1 MSLGTPT
8 LKRAAA
14 EALKSYPNSVG
25 KAYEF
30 SLQMINEYQE
40 SWLIPFLH
48 SSSWHTT
55 PSIEEGFSFGLI
67 CNMIEKGFIY
77 LCFIEMPD
85 WAQPNECL
93 AENTE
98 VLSTSNI
105 FSVHLQNSP
114 QGSDGY
120 IQLTDDLTFY
130 KLFLTDDLIP
140 ANPSRIVVKKGTPF
154 PIEIGTNSVLKTW
167 EYFANYIT
175 LATFPYNCP
184 LITETPMLALFYIN
198 K

>member
-1 MSLGTPT
+1 M
-8 LKRAAA
+8 KNN
-14 EALKSYPNSVG
+14 LKS
-25 KAYEF
+25 ALAF
-30 SLQMINEYQE
+30 FFLF
-40 SWLIPFLH
+40 FLH
-48 SSSWHTT
+48 GT
-55 PSIEEGFSFGLI
+55 SIGTRQQGIS
-67 CNMIEKGFIY
+67 Y
-77 LCFIEMPD
+77 
-85 WAQPNECL
+85 NECL

>member
-1 MSLGTPT
+1 MSLGAPT

-85 WAQPNECL
+85 WAQPNVWGF
-93 AENTE
+93 AKAG
-98 VLSTSNI
+98 
-105 FSVHLQNSP
+105 LQ
-114 QGSDGY
+114 
-120 IQLTDDLTFY
+120 
-130 KLFLTDDLIP
+130 
-140 ANPSRIVVKKGTPF
+140 GTKVS
-154 PIEIGTNSVLKTW
+154 I
-167 EYFANYIT
+167 
-175 LATFPYNCP
+175 
-184 LITETPMLALFYIN
+184 
-198 K
+198 

>member
-1 MSLGTPT
+1 MSLGAPT

-85 WAQPNECL
+85 WAQPNVFGLCVSL
-93 AENTE
+93 P
-98 VLSTSNI
+98 LHKCSNYSKKLI
-105 FSVHLQNSP
+105 GQIAQNP
-114 QGSDGY
+114 CY
-120 IQLTDDLTFY
+120 M
-130 KLFLTDDLIP
+130 KCRLI
-140 ANPSRIVVKKGTPF
+140 
-154 PIEIGTNSVLKTW
+154 
-167 EYFANYIT
+167 
-175 LATFPYNCP
+175 
-184 LITETPMLALFYIN
+184 
-198 K
+198 

>member
-1 MSLGTPT
+1 MIIFNLINKNKKSLGAPT

-14 EALKSYPNSVG
+14 EPFKSYSNPVG
-25 KAYEF
+25 KAYAF

-85 WAQPNECL
+85 WAQPNVWGFAKAGL
-93 AENTE
+93 
-98 VLSTSNI
+98 
-105 FSVHLQNSP
+105 
-114 QGSDGY
+114 QGS
-120 IQLTDDLTFY
+120 
-130 KLFLTDDLIP
+130 
-140 ANPSRIVVKKGTPF
+140 NV
-154 PIEIGTNSVLKTW
+154 
-167 EYFANYIT
+167 
-175 LATFPYNCP
+175 
-184 LITETPMLALFYIN
+184 
-198 K
+198 